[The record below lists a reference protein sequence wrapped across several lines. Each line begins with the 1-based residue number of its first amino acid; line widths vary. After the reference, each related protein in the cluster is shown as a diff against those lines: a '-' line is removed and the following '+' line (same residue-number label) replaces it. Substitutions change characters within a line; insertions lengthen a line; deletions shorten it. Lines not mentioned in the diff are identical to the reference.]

1 MFGGRLRW
9 RAFLSDDVSPLR
21 LSTLMSSS
29 ISAIG
34 PRRLRSTSAE
44 RLQRRYI
51 EGVEPVGRVPREIDE
66 TRQKPRQGLARPRRR
81 DEQSVFAALARG
93 KHIGLMPPEPPPAR
107 GEPVGERGGERHGR
121 DVARRGTGDKSPG
134 LFVLQ
139 GISGFGRLRTILP
152 GTGRGTTEGGGGARA
167 EPRYV

>member
-1 MFGGRLRW
+1 M
-9 RAFLSDDVSPLR
+9 
-21 LSTLMSSS
+21 
-29 ISAIG
+29 I
-34 PRRLRSTSAE
+34 RRPPRSTRTDTLFPYTTLFRAIAAAALDADVEFHFGDRAEEVALDVGRE

-121 DVARRGTGDKSPG
+121 DELGSAHV
-134 LFVLQ
+134 
-139 GISGFGRLRTILP
+139 
-152 GTGRGTTEGGGGARA
+152 
-167 EPRYV
+167 